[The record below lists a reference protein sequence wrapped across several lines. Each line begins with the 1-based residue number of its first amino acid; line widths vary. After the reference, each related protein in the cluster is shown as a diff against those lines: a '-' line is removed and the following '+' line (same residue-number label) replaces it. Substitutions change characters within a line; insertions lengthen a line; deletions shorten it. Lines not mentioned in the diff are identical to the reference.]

1 MGAVTWPKA
10 DALPRRPGRRIRTG
24 GPNAPTGA
32 VSSRRARHSRHPSRP
47 GSPSGRWPG
56 RLRRTLL
63 ALLVAT
69 AVVAPVS
76 AAARPRIPAPP
87 PATLAP
93 LTPTSLEAVYAAN
106 RANAEEAA
114 HMAEAHGNRDRAAKD
129 RSMAEPSRQFLT
141 FDGRGPGQA
150 VEVTGDL
157 LKADHIAVLI
167 PGSDTSIDTYDR
179 FREAALALHT
189 RTGPTSAVITWLG
202 YETPDTISSTVLT
215 DTRADEAAPRL
226 STFMS
231 ELRGLVGDT
240 ADVSLLCHS
249 YGSVVCGRAAADLD
263 DVNDLVLIGS
273 PGAGADSAAALHTSA
288 RVWAARGA
296 EDWIEMVPHT
306 RVDVFGTTV
315 GFGTDPT
322 SPAFGA
328 RVFAAGDATHSGY
341 FAPGSIA
348 LDNLAHITLGT
359 PQEVTHA

>member
-1 MGAVTWPKA
+1 M
-10 DALPRRPGRRIRTG
+10 
-24 GPNAPTGA
+24 
-32 VSSRRARHSRHPSRP
+32 SSRSDGQPRGRY
-47 GSPSGRWPG
+47 RWPA

-76 AAARPRIPAPP
+76 AAARSRIPAPP

-106 RANAEEAA
+106 RANAQEAA
-114 HMAEAHGNRDRAAKD
+114 RMAEAHGLRDRAAKD

-179 FREAALALHT
+179 FREAALALRA
-189 RTGPTSAVITWLG
+189 RTGPASAVITWLG
-202 YETPDTISSTVLT
+202 YETPGTISSTVLT

-263 DVNDLVLIGS
+263 DVNNLVLIGS
-273 PGAGADSAAALHTSA
+273 PGTGADSAFALHTSA

-306 RVDVFGTTV
+306 RFDVFGTTV

-341 FAPGSIA
+341 FAPGSLA